1 MLSRCVCALMWFVV
15 LLVAVCTDLQA
26 VKNTALNRITVNV
39 SDVDI
44 DFFMLLLGF
53 DELLGQ
59 GFFGAARRIEGRSAK
74 SGGISRHSTTIL
86 QRIVSLRSFPDK
98 DTAGGVVAVVA
109 CVDSNALEA
118 GNIIQ
123 EWEQSAELR

>member
-1 MLSRCVCALMWFVV
+1 MVV
-15 LLVAVCTDLQA
+15 LFVAVCTDLQA

-44 DFFMLLLGF
+44 DFFMLLLCL

-59 GFFGAARRIEGRSAK
+59 GFFGAARRIEGRSSQPLAA
-74 SGGISRHSTTIL
+74 
-86 QRIVSLRSFPDK
+86 FPDK
-98 DTAGGVVAVVA
+98 DAAGGVVTVVA
-109 CVDSNALEA
+109 CVDSYTLKA

-123 EWEQSAELR
+123 EWEQSAELW

>member
-15 LLVAVCTDLQA
+15 LFVAVCTDLQA
-26 VKNTALNRITVNV
+26 VKNTVLNRITVNV

-74 SGGISRHSTTIL
+74 SGGISRHSTTVL
-86 QRIVSLRSFPDK
+86 KRFVSLRSFAYK
-98 DTAGGVVAVVA
+98 DAAGGVVAVVA
-109 CVDSNALEA
+109 CVDAYAIEA
-118 GNIIQ
+118 GDIVQ
-123 EWEQSAELR
+123 QWEQSAELG

>member
-15 LLVAVCTDLQA
+15 LFVAVCTDLQA

-44 DFFMLLLGF
+44 DFFMLLLSL

-59 GFFGAARRIEGRSAK
+59 GFFGAARTIQAGRANG
-74 SGGISRHSTTIL
+74 GGISRHSTTFL
-86 QRIVSLRSFPDK
+86 KRFVMFGTFTYK
-98 DTAGGVVAVVA
+98 NTAGGVVAVVA
-109 CVDSNALEA
+109 CVDAYAIEA
-118 GNIIQ
+118 RDVVQ
-123 EWEQSAELR
+123 EREQSAELG

>member
-1 MLSRCVCALMWFVV
+1 MLSRRKSVAMWFWAVS
-15 LLVAVCTDLQA
+15 VAVWTVLQA
-26 VKNTALNRITVNV
+26 VKSTAFNRITVSV

-44 DFFMLLLGF
+44 DFFMLLLGL

-59 GFFGAARRIEGRSAK
+59 GFFGAAGTIQAGCASG
-74 SGGISRHSTTIL
+74 GGISRHSTTVL
-86 QRIVSLRSFPDK
+86 KRFVSLRSFAYK
-98 DTAGGVVAVVA
+98 DATGGVVTVVA
-109 CVDSNALEA
+109 CVDAYTIEA

>member
-1 MLSRCVCALMWFVV
+1 MVV
-15 LLVAVCTDLQA
+15 LFVAVCTDLQA
-26 VKNTALNRITVNV
+26 VKNTAFNRITVSV

-59 GFFGAARRIEGRSAK
+59 GFFGAAGRIKCRSAK
-74 SGGISRHSTTIL
+74 SGGISRHSTTFL
-86 QRIVSLRSFPDK
+86 KRFVTFSTFPYK

-109 CVDSNALEA
+109 CVDSNAIEA
-118 GNIIQ
+118 GDIVQ
-123 EWEQSAELR
+123 QWEQSAELR

>member
-1 MLSRCVCALMWFVV
+1 M
-15 LLVAVCTDLQA
+15 AVCTDLQA
-26 VKNTALNRITVNV
+26 VKSTALNRITVNV

-59 GFFGAARRIEGRSAK
+59 GFFGASGTIQAGCANG
-74 SGGISRHSTTIL
+74 GGISRHSTTIL

-98 DTAGGVVAVVA
+98 DTAGGVVTVVA
-109 CVDSNALEA
+109 CVDSYTIKA
-118 GNIIQ
+118 GDIIQ
-123 EWEQSAELR
+123 KWEQSAELW